1 MGERFSYLFYKH
13 TMKYL
18 FYWMLPALMISGCSG
33 MKESRFEV
41 KSPEAKVKV
50 IFQLNAQGQP
60 FYQAYYN
67 DVLVADTS
75 FMGFELNQSANL
87 VNDFQVTANTLSTF
101 DETWEQPW
109 GEQQFIRNHY
119 NELKV
124 SLQEKHDLKRT
135 LDIVFRVYDDGFGF
149 RYEFPEQENLKNIEI
164 INELTEFN
172 MTADHESWSTP
183 ALEPEQY
190 EYLYRHIPISEM
202 GVVHTPIT
210 LRTGNNIYISLHEA
224 ALKDY
229 STMEIDAQGG
239 TRLKCH
245 LVPYSNSER
254 SKAFIS
260 TPGATPWRTMQL
272 ASRPGDLITSYL
284 ILNLNESNQLGDVS
298 WFKPA
303 KYIGI
308 WWEMHID
315 KTTWSSG
322 KRHGATTENTKKYI
336 DFAAKNGFDG
346 VLVEGW
352 NKGWDGDWVKNG
364 GDFSFTEAYPDF
376 NLPELSAYAK
386 ANGVY
391 LIGHHETGANIDNYE
406 RQMQDAFKQMEM
418 YGIKVVK
425 TGYVEHGNV
434 LSNGKNHFGQ
444 AYVDHFRKVI
454 QLAAQHK
461 IAVCAHEPIK
471 DTGERRTFPN
481 MVSREGARGQEYN
494 AWSSDGGNPPNH
506 ETILPFTRCLSGPMD
521 FTPGVFDI
529 TLPGKPDNQ
538 VNTTLVKQL
547 ALYVTIYSPVQMA
560 CDLPEHYE
568 KYPDAFNFIK
578 EVGVDWETTKVLD
591 GEIGEFI
598 ITARKERGSGDW
610 FVGSITNEKARDVSI
625 KLDFLDPNEQ
635 YLAKVYKDG
644 ATADYK
650 TNPES
655 YAIES
660 ISVTSA
666 SIITARLAPGGGL
679 AITIFKVKSG
689 SSN

>member
-1 MGERFSYLFYKH
+1 
-13 TMKYL
+13 MKYL
-18 FYWMLPALMISGCSG
+18 LYCILPALLMTGCTG
-33 MKESRFEV
+33 MNQKSFEV

-50 IFQLNAQGQP
+50 TFQLNTHGQP
-60 FYQAYYN
+60 YYQAYYGGA
-67 DVLVADTS
+67 LIADTS
-75 FMGFELNQSANL
+75 YLGFELNHAPNLASDFEVIANHETSL
-87 VNDFQVTANTLSTF
+87 

-119 NELKV
+119 NELTIT
-124 SLQEKHDLKRT
+124 LQEKHDLKRKM
-135 LDIVFRVYDDGFGF
+135 DIVFRVYDDGFGF

-164 INELTEFN
+164 VNELTQFH
-172 MTADHESWSTP
+172 MTADHDSWSTP
-183 ALEPEQY
+183 AFEPEQY
-190 EYLYRHIPISEM
+190 EYLYRHMPISKM
-202 GVVHTPIT
+202 GAVHTPLTIKT
-210 LRTGNNIYISLHEA
+210 DKNIYISIHEA
-224 ALKDY
+224 ALKNY
-229 STMEIDAQGG
+229 STMEVDAEGG
-239 TRLKCH
+239 RRLKCR
-245 LVPYSNSER
+245 LVPYSETEK
-254 SKAFIS
+254 SKAFVS
-260 TPGATPWRTMQL
+260 TPGTTPWRTVQL
-272 ASRPGDLITSYL
+272 ASKPGDLITSYL
-284 ILNLNESNQLGDVS
+284 ILNLNEPNQLGDVS

-308 WWEMHID
+308 WWELHLD
-315 KTTWSSG
+315 KSTWSSG

-336 DFAAKNGFDG
+336 DFAAKNGFAG

-352 NKGWDGDWVKNG
+352 NKGWDGDWVKHG
-364 GDFSFTEAYPDF
+364 EDFSFTQAYPDF

-391 LIGHHETGANIDNYE
+391 LIGHNETGANIDNYE
-406 RQMQDAFKQMEM
+406 RQMQDAFTQMEF

-425 TGYVEHGNV
+425 TGYVEHGNL

-444 AYVDHFRKVI
+444 AFVDHFRRVI

-461 IAVCAHEPIK
+461 IAVDAHEPIK

-494 AWSSDGGNPPNH
+494 AWSADGGNPPNH
-506 ETILPFTRCLSGPMD
+506 ETILPFTRCLAGPMD

-529 TLPGKPDNQ
+529 TLPSKPNNQ

-547 ALYVTIYSPVQMA
+547 ALFVTIYSPVQMA

-578 EVGVDWETTKVLD
+578 EVGVDWETTKIVD

-598 ITARKERGSGDW
+598 TTARKERGSGNW
-610 FVGSITNEKARDVSI
+610 FIGSITNEKPRDVSI

-635 YLAKVYKDG
+635 YDAKIYRDG
-644 ATADYK
+644 DTADYK

-655 YAIES
+655 YKIETV
-660 ISVTSA
+660 SVSSTGT
-666 SIITARLAPGGGL
+666 IKARLAPGGGL
-679 AITIFKVKSG
+679 AVSIFKTK
-689 SSN
+689 N

>member
-1 MGERFSYLFYKH
+1 
-13 TMKYL
+13 MKYL
-18 FYWMLPALMISGCSG
+18 LYWLLPSMIFTACTG
-33 MKESRFEV
+33 MKQSRFDV
-41 KSPEAKVKV
+41 KSPEAKVR
-50 IFQLNAQGQP
+50 ITLQLNEQGQP
-60 FYQAYYN
+60 FYQAHYN

-75 FMGFELNQSANL
+75 YMGFELNQAASLAK
-87 VNDFQVTANTLSTF
+87 DFEVVTSSESTF

-124 SLQEKHDLKRT
+124 SLQEKHDLKRR
-135 LDIVFRVYDDGFGF
+135 LDIVFSVYDDGFGF
-149 RYEFPEQENLKNIEI
+149 RYEFPEQENMKNIEI

-172 MTADHESWSTP
+172 MTGDHESWSTP

-210 LRTGNNIYISLHEA
+210 LRTDKNIYISLHEA
-224 ALKDY
+224 ALKNY

-245 LVPYSNSER
+245 LVPFSNTEK
-254 SKAFIS
+254 SKAFVS
-260 TPGATPWRTMQL
+260 TPGSTPWRTMQL
-272 ASRPGDLITSYL
+272 ASTPGDLITSYL
-284 ILNLNESNQLGDVS
+284 ILNLNEPNQLGDVS

-308 WWEMHID
+308 WWEMHINVG
-315 KTTWSSG
+315 TWSSG
-322 KRHGATTENTKKYI
+322 KLHSANTANTKKYI

-364 GDFSFTEAYPDF
+364 GDFNFTEAHPDF

-391 LIGHHETGANIDNYE
+391 LIGHNETGANIDNYE

-425 TGYVEHGNV
+425 TGYVEHGNM

-444 AYVDHFRKVI
+444 AFVDHFRKVI
-454 QLAAQHK
+454 QLGAQHK
-461 IAVCAHEPIK
+461 IAINAHEPIK

-529 TLPGKPDNQ
+529 TIPSKPDNQ
-538 VNTTLVKQL
+538 VNTTLAKQL

-578 EVGVDWETTKVLD
+578 EVGVDWETTKILN

-598 ITARKERGSGDW
+598 TTARKEKGSGDW
-610 FVGSITNEKARDVSI
+610 FVGAITNEKSRDISF

-635 YLAKVYKDG
+635 YLAKMYKDG
-644 ATADYK
+644 PTADYK

-655 YAIES
+655 YVIES
-660 ISVTSA
+660 VSVTSA
-666 SIITARLAPGGGL
+666 SIVEAKLAPGGGL
-679 AITIFKVKSG
+679 AMTIFKVKS
-689 SSN
+689 